1 MGGSIFMEMAT
12 AMMAV
17 LVLTILDETAQI
29 EREISFACFISAT
42 HIGTPKRFFFFNLL
56 LNIYYNTFQPIWNL
70 DMCR

>member
-1 MGGSIFMEMAT
+1 MVGSIFMEMAT
-12 AMMAV
+12 TAMMYV
-17 LVLTILDETAQI
+17 VVLTILDEMAQI

-42 HIGTPKRFFFFNLL
+42 HIGTPKRFFFYLL